1 MFAWLNKA
9 LFARC
14 CFIIKCTVCDRT
26 GNTYLIGCWCVSVW
40 GARDR
45 IQFILDDGIFCE
57 HTHFM
62 VWPHFLAFL
71 IGNRHIWRNFL
82 IKFIYFFDPSAILFT
97 FCLSVQCSLVRH
109 SLLLL
114 NMSTAHTYEVCLSNE
129 NMKGRKNW
137 ENLKRSRNFNH
148 KHCGSA
154 FDEWSGK
161 RNV

>member
-1 MFAWLNKA
+1 M
-9 LFARC
+9 
-14 CFIIKCTVCDRT
+14 CDRT

-62 VWPHFLAFL
+62 VWPHFFAFL

-109 SLLLL
+109 SLLSFEYVNGTHIRSLFIKRK
-114 NMSTAHTYEVCLSNE
+114 YE
-129 NMKGRKNW
+129 RKKKLRKS
-137 ENLKRSRNFNH
+137 ETKPQFQSQTLRSRVRWVKWKKKCLNKMYRTRTH
-148 KHCGSA
+148 HTK
-154 FDEWSGK
+154 K
-161 RNV
+161 